1 MVNWNT
7 DYCKIIKAIEW
18 RFYQSLSIYIL
29 MINLMSK
36 SKNNIFGS
44 IYSLEWDKD
53 TVSFTDGY
61 PVIWDVLE
69 LRKLRHIHRLH
80 IHHAVSTLSYPTI
93 RHYKILIFLKYNF
106 IEMIEKYFFE
116 QMRRTLHQLA
126 WSISLYDRKASKLK
140 HNSKYFSVC
149 VCNSCKE

>member
-44 IYSLEWDKD
+44 THLNGIKIQSPLLMVILLYGTFWSWGNF
-53 TVSFTDGY
+53 VISTDSTSTMLY
-61 PVIWDVLE
+61 PPSRTQPSAITRFSYFWNTILSKW
-69 LRKLRHIHRLH
+69 LRSI
-80 IHHAVSTLSYPTI
+80 
-93 RHYKILIFLKYNF
+93 
-106 IEMIEKYFFE
+106 FFE
-116 QMRRTLHQLA
+116 QMKRTLHQLA